1 MIERFVPHDPATC
14 VQRAK
19 EMAEF
24 LKHAKRVVR
33 KLRIQQL
40 FRSRR
45 LDAPD
50 EWEKTEGQEEEEEE
64 ERKRKTMAQIAAAD
78 EEEEEGEEEE
88 EEEEDIFFEY
98 SKEGNERMDHID
110 FAPILEKLPL
120 IESLDICYR
129 WLGLIDRLID

>member
-1 MIERFVPHDPATC
+1 MAEMIEQFIPHDPGTC
-14 VQRAK
+14 VARAK
-19 EMAEF
+19 EMGEF

-45 LDAPD
+45 VETPD
-50 EWEKTEGQEEEEEE
+50 EWEKAEGKEEEEEE
-64 ERKRKTMAQIAAAD
+64 ELRRKTMAEIAAASEGGRED
-78 EEEEEGEEEE
+78 EEEEEEE

-98 SKEGNERMDHID
+98 AKEGNERMDHID

-129 WLGLIDRLID
+129 WFID